1 MDRSKIAANEWHVG
15 KALPED
21 LPMIAEIEK
30 LSFKRPWS
38 YESIES
44 FYYRKTSD
52 IYVWR
57 DRNRISGYIIAEH
70 VLEQAELHRI
80 AMIPFIRKMGMG
92 TLLFQEFKQ
101 RYRKLGVETI
111 YLEVRESNIAAHQF
125 YLKNGFEEYGRRSKY
140 YKEPIED
147 AILMF
152 FDVKKDDQTFPLD
165 SLKTPDYND
174 DRKEENEMKCN
185 VCGQKLNAR
194 ADYIEV
200 KKEWGYF
207 SDKDTQIHEF
217 KICERC
223 YDRIVKQFEIAPKVT
238 QKSEILS

>member
-1 MDRSKIAANEWHVG
+1 MDKSSITAREWHVR

-30 LSFKRPWS
+30 PSFHRPWS
-38 YESIES
+38 FDSIES

-70 VLEQAELHRI
+70 VLDQAELHRI
-80 AMIPFIRKMGMG
+80 AMIPFIRKMGIG
-92 TLLFQEFKQ
+92 TLLFHEFRRRYQEI
-101 RYRKLGVETI
+101 GVDTI
-111 YLEVRESNIAAHQF
+111 YLEVRESNEAAYQF
-125 YLKNGFEEYGRRSKY
+125 YLKNGFEEYGRRAKY
-140 YKEPIED
+140 YKDPIED

-152 FDVKKDDQTFPLD
+152 CEISTDDQSFPLD
-165 SLKTPDYND
+165 SSETPVYND
-174 DRKEENEMKCN
+174 ERKEENEMKCN
-185 VCGQKLNAR
+185 VCGQLLNNKT
-194 ADYIEV
+194 DYIEV

-207 SDKDTQIHEF
+207 SNKDTQIHEF

-223 YDRIVKQFEIAPKVT
+223 YDRIVKQFEISPKVT
-238 QKSEILS
+238 EKSEILS

>member
-1 MDRSKIAANEWHVG
+1 MDKSSITAREWHVR

-30 LSFKRPWS
+30 LSFHTPWS
-38 YESIES
+38 FESIES

-70 VLEQAELHRI
+70 VLDQAELHRI
-80 AMIPFIRKMGMG
+80 AMVPFIRKMGIG
-92 TLLFQEFKQ
+92 TLLFREFRRRYQEI
-101 RYRKLGVETI
+101 GVETI
-111 YLEVRESNIAAHQF
+111 YLEVRESNEAAYQF
-125 YLKNGFEEYGRRSKY
+125 YLKNGFEEYGRRAKY
-140 YKEPIED
+140 YKDPIED
-147 AILMF
+147 AVLMF
-152 FDVKKDDQTFPLD
+152 KDISANDQSLPLD
-165 SLKTPDYND
+165 SSDEPSYNEEY
-174 DRKEENEMKCN
+174 KEENEMKCN
-185 VCGQKLNAR
+185 VCGQLLKDKS
-194 ADYIEV
+194 DYIEV

-223 YDRIVKQFEIAPKVT
+223 YDRIVKQFEISPKVT
-238 QKSEILS
+238 EKSEILS

>member
-1 MDRSKIAANEWHVG
+1 MDKSSITAREWHVG

-30 LSFKRPWS
+30 LSFHRPWS
-38 YESIES
+38 FDSIES

-70 VLEQAELHRI
+70 VLDQAELHRI
-80 AMIPFIRKMGMG
+80 AMIPFIRKMGIG
-92 TLLFQEFKQ
+92 TLLFQEFER

-111 YLEVRESNIAAHQF
+111 YLEVRESNEAASQF
-125 YLKNGFEEYGRRSKY
+125 YLKNGFEEYGRRAKY
-140 YKEPIED
+140 YKDPIED
-147 AILMF
+147 AVLMF
-152 FDVKKDDQTFPLD
+152 KDISANDQSLPLD
-165 SLKTPDYND
+165 SSDEPSYNEEY
-174 DRKEENEMKCN
+174 KEENEMKCN
-185 VCGQKLNAR
+185 VCGQLLKDKS
-194 ADYIEV
+194 DYIEV

-223 YDRIVKQFEIAPKVT
+223 YDRIVKQFEIPPKVT
-238 QKSEILS
+238 EKSEILS